1 MLIMSKKLKVFFGI
15 SYLLILFTFLY
26 FIFLQIEISR
36 LNDFSYYKELQVN
49 IDGLLA
55 DKLYINLLIFF
66 VFSTV
71 WVMLLGFGSPLLII
85 SGILFGKWIGTFISV
100 ISISLG
106 ALTLY
111 AIVSF
116 FFKDLINKLLEK
128 KFSKYINLFKKNEF
142 YYFFIFRLIGGLGLP
157 FPLQNT
163 FPVIFNMKKI
173 NYFFASLL
181 GFIPGFFISASIG
194 SGINNFIR
202 ESDNFSFINLILS
215 REIYLPIILFII
227 FILISLIIKKNF
239 FNVKNK

>member
-1 MLIMSKKLKVFFGI
+1 MSKKLKLSLGI
-15 SYLLILFTFLY
+15 SYLVILFIFLY

-49 IDGLLA
+49 LDSFIG

-66 VFSTV
+66 VFSVV
-71 WVMLLGFGSPLLII
+71 WVALLGFGSPLVII
-85 SGILFGKWIGTFISV
+85 SGIFFGKWVGTFISV
-100 ISISLG
+100 ISISIG
-106 ALTLY
+106 ALILY
-111 AIVSF
+111 TIVNF
-116 FFKDLINKLLEK
+116 FFKDLIRKLLEK
-128 KFSKYINLFKKNEF
+128 KFLKYMNLFKKNEF

-215 REIYLPIILFII
+215 KEIYLPIIYFII
-227 FILISLIIKKNF
+227 FILITLIIKRKF
-239 FNVKNK
+239 FNVRDK